1 MKRQTLLSV
10 LALSLACGTCAVAQD
25 APPAP
30 PAAQPAPKAPPA
42 DGKAAPH
49 RLRAAPAI
57 RLQQPDGDG
66 PGPVRGMR
74 MMGFESPVIGDLRE
88 LEDLYVQ
95 AGRAKELPALYD
107 SVLARSQDPRVRTYV
122 YHQLARAQMAPA
134 NADQAIATLRK
145 SLDENLANEAKRRD
159 EMEKMRTR
167 FMTTSRDT
175 PPPPAP
181 DGK

>member
-1 MKRQTLLSV
+1 MKRHIGLTF
-10 LALSLACGTCAVAQD
+10 LALSIVCGTYAVAQD

-30 PAAQPAPKAPPA
+30 TAAQPAQKAPPP
-42 DGKAAPH
+42 DGKGTTH
-49 RLRAAPAI
+49 RLRAAPALH
-57 RLQQPDGDG
+57 LQQPDGDG
-66 PGPVRGMR
+66 PARGMR

-122 YHQLARAQMAPA
+122 YHQLARTQMAPA

-145 SLDENLANEAKRRD
+145 SLDENLTNEAKRRD
-159 EMEKMRTR
+159 EMEKMRVR
-167 FMTTSRDT
+167 FMTTGRDT
-175 PPPPAP
+175 PPPPPAP

>member
-1 MKRQTLLSV
+1 MKRQTLLTA
-10 LALSLACGTCAVAQD
+10 LALSLACGTYAIAQD

-30 PAAQPAPKAPPA
+30 ATQPAPKAPLA
-42 DGKAAPH
+42 DGKGAPN
-49 RLRAAPAI
+49 RLHATTAIHLAP
-57 RLQQPDGDG
+57 PGGEG
-66 PGPVRGMR
+66 PHFTRGMR
-74 MMGFESPVIGDLRE
+74 MDFESPVIGDLRE

-145 SLDENLANEAKRRD
+145 SLDENLTNEAKRRD
-159 EMEKMRTR
+159 DMEKMRTR

-175 PPPPAP
+175 PPPPPAP